1 METARRALSTTR
13 MALELALA
21 TILLAPAML
30 RAQSLSPQS
39 WGTPNSTQGAAQV
52 FQCIY
57 EFAWPCTFSASSA
70 PSVDQILEKYQKSL
84 GGAAA
89 LAKVNTRIVAQR
101 RFQDVGKP
109 EDHYLLRYSKKPLS
123 EEGRPPSIQSHTS
136 LDGKFL
142 RWSNGC
148 DAQGGWNWS
157 GRNDPSGAVRV
168 GETSTDGLCEQEL
181 YFYGYLP
188 LDLTRLRSAY
198 QRLEYKGIHKI
209 FQPDAGTEGEMA
221 GGTGPDIVPAGQ
233 AREAYLLLGIPAKHG
248 DDYEWLYFDTKT
260 GVLLRFASTG
270 NPPLSNAGANPDD
283 VRTERDKLSLA
294 GNTERIVD
302 FIQYRKVGDGTIA
315 PFQFVNQGPTTR
327 VRGIVINMIENSAI
341 DDSVFTR
348 PINSLRSDKGFGTT
362 KGPGKG
368 AQ

>member
-1 METARRALSTTR
+1 METARNALSAAR
-13 MALELALA
+13 MTLGLAVV

-30 RAQSLSPQS
+30 RAQTLSLQT
-39 WGTPNSTQGAAQV
+39 WEAPNSTPAAAQV
-52 FQCIY
+52 FQCIS
-57 EFAWPCTFSASSA
+57 ELAWPCKFLTGTA
-70 PSVDQILEKYQKSL
+70 PSVDQILEKYQESL

-89 LAKVNTRIVAQR
+89 LAKINTRIVAQR
-101 RFQDVGKP
+101 RFQDIGKP
-109 EDHYLLRYSKKPLS
+109 EDHYLLRFSERPAL
-123 EEGRPPSIQSHTS
+123 EEGRPLSIQSHTS

-148 DAQGGWNWS
+148 DAKGGWNWS

-168 GETSTDGLCEQEL
+168 GKTSTDGLCEQEL

-188 LDLTRLRSAY
+188 LDLIHLKRAY

-209 FQPDAGTEGEMA
+209 FQPDAGPEGEMA
-221 GGTGPDIVPAGQ
+221 GGTGPDIVLPGQ
-233 AREAYLLLGIPAKHG
+233 ARDSYLLLGIPATHG

-270 NPPLSNAGANPDD
+270 NPPLSNAGADPDD
-283 VRTERDKLSLA
+283 IRTERDKLSLA

-315 PFQFVNQGPTTR
+315 PFQFVNQGPTAR
-327 VRGIVINMIENSAI
+327 VRGVTINMIENSPI
-341 DDSVFTR
+341 SDTMFTR
-348 PINSLRSDKGFGTT
+348 PMNSLRSDKGFGTA
-362 KGPGKG
+362 K
-368 AQ
+368 